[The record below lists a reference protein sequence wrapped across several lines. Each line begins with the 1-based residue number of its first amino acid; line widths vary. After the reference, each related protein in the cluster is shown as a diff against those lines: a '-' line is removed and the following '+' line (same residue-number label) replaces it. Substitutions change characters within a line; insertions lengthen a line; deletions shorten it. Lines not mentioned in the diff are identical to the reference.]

1 MEPETYARYQLQVWD
16 ECLAEARR
24 SVRRRRGEDDVRRA
38 ANRLFVRR
46 CMTYAAWS
54 RREAAAGRGGLTAA
68 SAAHI
73 AVLRKAVVA

>member
-1 MEPETYARYQLQVWD
+1 E
-16 ECLAEARR
+16 ECLRDARR
-24 SVRRRRGEDDVRRA
+24 HLGARAGENDVRRA

-46 CMTYAAWS
+46 CMTHAAWS

-73 AVLRKAVVA
+73 AVLRRAIVA